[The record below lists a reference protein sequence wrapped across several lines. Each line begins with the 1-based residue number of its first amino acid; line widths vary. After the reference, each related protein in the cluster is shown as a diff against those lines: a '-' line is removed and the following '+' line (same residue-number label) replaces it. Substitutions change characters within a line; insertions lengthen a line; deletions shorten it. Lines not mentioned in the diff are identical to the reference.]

1 MNTQETF
8 YLNKLRCEVAFQQA
22 LSSWQPPLQLE
33 GIECPRCQSRKIVK
47 RGRERGKQR
56 YICRGCQRAFT
67 ERCQFKCD
75 CEIPGRLLKCQDCP
89 EFMQFL
95 SVVKQ
100 KADTLRG
107 LNQEELRRILSDESQ
122 LME

>member
-1 MNTQETF
+1 MNTQEIF

-47 RGRERGKQR
+47 RGRENGKQR

-75 CEIPGRLLKCQDCP
+75 CEIPGRQLKCQDCP

-95 SVVKQ
+95 SLVKQ
-100 KADTLRG
+100 KVDTLQG
-107 LNQEELRRILSDESQ
+107 LNQEELRRIHSDESQ